1 MQVQKLQLMH
11 PWQEVKEMIKE
22 IVPFLTDD
30 DLDFEEGQEDKL
42 LQRLAEKLETD
53 KESIRKWIESVSV
66 NEGKAS

>member
-22 IVPFLTDD
+22 IVPFLTDE

-42 LQRLAEKLETD
+42 LQRLAEKMETD

>member
-1 MQVQKLQLMH
+1 MH

-22 IVPFLTDD
+22 IVPFLTDE

-42 LQRLAEKLETD
+42 LQRLAEKMETD

>member
-1 MQVQKLQLMH
+1 
-11 PWQEVKEMIKE
+11 MIKE
-22 IVPFLTDD
+22 IVPFLTDE

-42 LQRLAEKLETD
+42 LQRLAEKMETD